1 MKIKDYI
8 SQVPIVLDFPY
19 SSDYADEYLENM
31 DLVNFRM
38 RSKYGNLT
46 AYQSDVETI
55 GEDIRSTLFMNKYKY
70 DTIYKTINLEYNP
83 IWNVDGTET
92 ITTNHGATEK
102 TDVYADKETTNTQG
116 ERKATERRSV
126 FPYDVTLK
134 EETEEEPDNVTEGTE
149 TEEPDNV
156 TEEPDN
162 VTEGTETEEPDN
174 VTETEETN
182 KTPKEETDNT
192 TAEVTDTTTEK
203 GRTDK
208 TITAEYTDTIT
219 TVKGGNIGV
228 TSTQSLITQER
239 QIAMFSFWD
248 IVISDVVKEITI
260 PFYSEE

>member
-8 SQVPIVLDFPY
+8 SQAPLVLDFPY
-19 SSDYADEYLENM
+19 EGDYVNEYLENM

-83 IWNVDGTET
+83 IWNVEGTEK
-92 ITTNHGATEK
+92 TTSVYGATEK
-102 TDVYADKETTNTQG
+102 KDTFADKETINVQG
-116 ERKATERRSV
+116 DRKSTDVSSV
-126 FPYDVTLK
+126 FPYDN
-134 EETEEEPDNVTEGTE
+134 P
-149 TEEPDNV
+149 
-156 TEEPDN
+156 
-162 VTEGTETEEPDN
+162 
-174 VTETEETN
+174 N
-182 KTPKEETDNT
+182 KTPETEKEHLVSEI
-192 TAEVTDTTTEK
+192 TDTSTEK
-203 GRTDK
+203 GRTDTTK
-208 TITAEYTDTIT
+208 TEEHTDIT
-219 TVKGGNIGV
+219 TIEKSGNIGV

-239 QIAMFSFWD
+239 QVAMFSFWD

>member
-19 SSDYADEYLENM
+19 SSNYADEYLENM

-46 AYQSDVETI
+46 AYQSDAETI

-102 TDVYADKETTNTQG
+102 TDVYADKETTNVQG

-134 EETEEEPDNVTEGTE
+134 EETDNVTEGTE
-149 TEEPDNV
+149 TEE
-156 TEEPDN
+156 T
-162 VTEGTETEEPDN
+162 DN

-192 TAEVTDTTTEK
+192 TAEVTDTSTEK

-208 TITAEYTDTIT
+208 TTTAEYTDTIT

-239 QIAMFSFWD
+239 QVAMFSFWD